1 MLQFAGGASDSG
13 PSYTHAGYDAN
24 GNQTMVSQSTS
35 QASRA
40 SVARCHDLQSR
51 SVVAMQDLTPML
63 LEARGNVEGFSL
75 FVSRELLWFN
85 RIRLEAKNDRIHAQ
99 VPGVVS
105 GVRE

>member
-1 MLQFAGGASDSG
+1 
-13 PSYTHAGYDAN
+13 
-24 GNQTMVSQSTS
+24 
-35 QASRA
+35 
-40 SVARCHDLQSR
+40 
-51 SVVAMQDLTPML
+51 MQDLTPML

-85 RIRLEAKNDRIHAQ
+85 RIRLEAKNDQIHAQ